1 MAYIDNSR
9 ICVYNMRNMVKLKN
23 MIPARLRRV
32 RQVSLNSEPKYD
44 QNQVMYNLY
53 EQGSVA
59 VHPREPFETVSGEEI
74 SHRMEIDH
82 CVKRAPTL
90 AELMSNREHGREND
104 VHSVIG
110 SRALLSREV
119 DALTRED
126 FSVQTEQQTISALFS
141 GLCARS
147 DDLART
153 SRLSKIRNHLNYVG
167 EPELMEAARGIATYW
182 KYRLD
187 AHPDKA
193 LFVMLGEINNMERA
207 DYAAPQGKIK
217 SDEYFMELI
226 MREFSDDELTQYVG
240 RLLIDEHEL
249 ANVSK
254 ENVDIIMLD
263 DWTSSGTEIME
274 QQQCFL
280 RRHPDLR
287 DHIEVQLAIANE
299 ERLKVGFRMNGG
311 QYVPVR
317 AYYWANS
324 SSELFST
331 YIAGSHSSDYS
342 LAVDIGSLLGA
353 EDTIPPGVQVARP
366 YHRDD
371 YQTTFRQRLQH
382 ARLHDSNVIK

>member
-1 MAYIDNSR
+1 M
-9 ICVYNMRNMVKLKN
+9 YNMLNMVKLKN
-23 MIPARLRRV
+23 IIPARLRRV
-32 RQVSLNSEPKYD
+32 GQASPGREPVYD

-53 EQGSVA
+53 EQGSVS
-59 VHPREPFETVSGEEI
+59 VHPLEPFEEVSSEEM

-119 DALTRED
+119 DALARED
-126 FSVQTEQQTISALFS
+126 FSVQTEQQTISALFF

-167 EPELMEAARGIATYW
+167 EPELMEAAHGIATYW
-182 KYRLD
+182 KHRLD
-187 AHPDKA
+187 THPDKT
-193 LFVMLGEINNMERA
+193 LFVMLGEISNMESA
-207 DYAAPQGKIK
+207 DYAAPEGKIK

-226 MREFSDDELTQYVG
+226 MNEFSDDELTQYAD
-240 RLLIDEHEL
+240 RLLIDEGEL
-249 ANVSK
+249 VNLPK

-280 RRHPDLR
+280 QRHPEWKDR
-287 DHIEVQLAIANE
+287 IEVQLAIANE
-299 ERLKVGFRMNGG
+299 ERLKVGFRMSGG
-311 QYVPVR
+311 QYVPAR

-342 LAVDIGSLLGA
+342 LAFDISSLLGT
-353 EDTIPPGVQVARP
+353 EDTMPPGVQVARP

-382 ARLHDSNVIK
+382 ARLHGSNVIK

>member
-1 MAYIDNSR
+1 
-9 ICVYNMRNMVKLKN
+9 MRDMVKLKN

-32 RQVSLNSEPKYD
+32 GQASPGREPVYD

-53 EQGSVA
+53 EKGSVA
-59 VHPREPFETVSGEEI
+59 VHPLEPFEEVSSEEI

-90 AELMSNREHGREND
+90 AELMSDREHGREND

-110 SRALLSREV
+110 RRALLSREV
-119 DALTRED
+119 DALTRAD

-167 EPELMEAARGIATYW
+167 EPELMEAAHGIATYW
-182 KYRLD
+182 KHRLD
-187 AHPDKA
+187 THLDKA
-193 LFVMLGEINNMERA
+193 LFVMLGEIGNMERA
-207 DYAAPQGKIK
+207 DYAAPEGKIK

-226 MREFSDDELTQYVG
+226 MREFSDDELTQYAD
-240 RLLIDEHEL
+240 RLLIDEGEL
-249 ANVSK
+249 VNLPK

-263 DWTSSGTEIME
+263 DWTSSGIEIAE

-317 AYYWANS
+317 SYYSANS

-342 LAVDIGSLLGA
+342 
-353 EDTIPPGVQVARP
+353 GV
-366 YHRDD
+366 
-371 YQTTFRQRLQH
+371 
-382 ARLHDSNVIK
+382 

>member
-1 MAYIDNSR
+1 MAYIDNSS

-23 MIPARLRRV
+23 IIPARLRRV

-53 EQGSVA
+53 EQGSVS
-59 VHPREPFETVSGEEI
+59 VHPREPFEAVSGEEI

-167 EPELMEAARGIATYW
+167 EPELMEAAHGIATYW

-187 AHPDKA
+187 AHPDKT

-226 MREFSDDELTQYVG
+226 MGEFSDDELSQYVG

-299 ERLKVGFRMNGG
+299 ERLKVGFRMSGG

-342 LAVDIGSLLGA
+342 LAVDISSLLGA
-353 EDTIPPGVQVARP
+353 EDTMPPGVQVARP
-366 YHRDD
+366 YHRGD

-382 ARLHDSNVIK
+382 ARLHGSNVIK

>member
-1 MAYIDNSR
+1 M
-9 ICVYNMRNMVKLKN
+9 YNMLNMVKLKN
-23 MIPARLRRV
+23 IIPARLRRV
-32 RQVSLNSEPKYD
+32 GQASPGREPVYD

-53 EQGSVA
+53 EQGSVS
-59 VHPREPFETVSGEEI
+59 VHPLEPFEEVSSEEM

-119 DALTRED
+119 DALARED

-167 EPELMEAARGIATYW
+167 EPELMEAAHGIATYW
-182 KYRLD
+182 KHRLD
-187 AHPDKA
+187 THPDKT
-193 LFVMLGEINNMERA
+193 LFVMLGEISNMESA
-207 DYAAPQGKIK
+207 DYAAPEGKIK

-226 MREFSDDELTQYVG
+226 MNEFSDDELTQYAD
-240 RLLIDEHEL
+240 RLLIDEGEL
-249 ANVSK
+249 VNLPK

-280 RRHPDLR
+280 QRHPEWKDR
-287 DHIEVQLAIANE
+287 IEVQLAIANE
-299 ERLKVGFRMNGG
+299 ERLKVGFRMSGG
-311 QYVPVR
+311 QYVPAR

-342 LAVDIGSLLGA
+342 LAFDISSLLGT
-353 EDTIPPGVQVARP
+353 EDTMPPGVQVARP
-366 YHRDD
+366 YH
-371 YQTTFRQRLQH
+371 
-382 ARLHDSNVIK
+382 

>member
-1 MAYIDNSR
+1 M
-9 ICVYNMRNMVKLKN
+9 YNMRNMVKFKN

-32 RQVSLNSEPKYD
+32 RQVSPNSEPKYD

-59 VHPREPFETVSGEEI
+59 VHPCEPFETVSGEEI

-90 AELMSNREHGREND
+90 AELMSDRERDRETN
-104 VHSVIG
+104 VYSVIG

-167 EPELMEAARGIATYW
+167 EPELMEAACGIATYW
-182 KYRLD
+182 KHRLD
-187 AHPDKA
+187 AHPDKT

-226 MREFSDDELTQYVG
+226 MGEFSDDELSQYVG

-299 ERLKVGFRMNGG
+299 ERLKVGFRMSGG
-311 QYVPVR
+311 QHVPVR

-342 LAVDIGSLLGA
+342 LAVDIGSVLGA
-353 EDTIPPGVQVARP
+353 EDTMPPGVQVARP
-366 YHRDD
+366 YHRDN

-382 ARLHDSNVIK
+382 ARLHGSNVIK

>member
-1 MAYIDNSR
+1 M
-9 ICVYNMRNMVKLKN
+9 YNIVNMVKLKN

-59 VHPREPFETVSGEEI
+59 VHPRKPFETVSGEEI

-167 EPELMEAARGIATYW
+167 EPELMEAAHGIATYW
-182 KYRLD
+182 KHRLD
-187 AHPDKA
+187 AHPDKT

-226 MREFSDDELTQYVG
+226 MGEFSDDELSQYVG

-287 DHIEVQLAIANE
+287 DLQLAIANE
-299 ERLKVGFRMNGG
+299 ERLKVGFRMSGG

-342 LAVDIGSLLGA
+342 LAVDISSLLGA
-353 EDTIPPGVQVARP
+353 EDTMPPGVQVARP
-366 YHRDD
+366 YHRGD

-382 ARLHDSNVIK
+382 ARLHGSNVIK

>member
-1 MAYIDNSR
+1 
-9 ICVYNMRNMVKLKN
+9 MVKFKN

-32 RQVSLNSEPKYD
+32 RQVSPNSEPKYD

-59 VHPREPFETVSGEEI
+59 VHPCEPFETVSGEEI

-90 AELMSNREHGREND
+90 AELMSDRERDRETN
-104 VHSVIG
+104 VYSVIG

-167 EPELMEAARGIATYW
+167 EPELMEAACGIATYW
-182 KYRLD
+182 KHRLD
-187 AHPDKA
+187 AHPDKT

-226 MREFSDDELTQYVG
+226 MGEFSDDELSQYVG

-299 ERLKVGFRMNGG
+299 ERLKVGFRMSGG
-311 QYVPVR
+311 QHVPVR

-342 LAVDIGSLLGA
+342 LAVDIGSVLGA
-353 EDTIPPGVQVARP
+353 EDTMPPGVQVARP
-366 YHRDD
+366 YHRDN

-382 ARLHDSNVIK
+382 ARLHGSNVIK

>member
-59 VHPREPFETVSGEEI
+59 VHPRKPFETVSGEEI

-167 EPELMEAARGIATYW
+167 EPELMDAARGIATYW

-226 MREFSDDELTQYVG
+226 MREFSDDELSQYVG

-299 ERLKVGFRMNGG
+299 ERLKVGFRMSGG
-311 QYVPVR
+311 QHVPVR

-342 LAVDIGSLLGA
+342 LAVDVSSLLGA
-353 EDTIPPGVQVARP
+353 EDAMPPGVQVARP

-371 YQTTFRQRLQH
+371 YRTTFRQRLQH
-382 ARLHDSNVIK
+382 ARLRDSNVIK

>member
-1 MAYIDNSR
+1 
-9 ICVYNMRNMVKLKN
+9 MRDMVKLKN

-32 RQVSLNSEPKYD
+32 GQASPGREPVYD

-53 EQGSVA
+53 EKGSVA
-59 VHPREPFETVSGEEI
+59 VHPLEPFEEVSSEEI

-90 AELMSNREHGREND
+90 AELMSDREHGREND

-110 SRALLSREV
+110 RRALLSREV
-119 DALTRED
+119 DALTRAD

-167 EPELMEAARGIATYW
+167 EPELMEAAHGIATYW
-182 KYRLD
+182 KHRLD
-187 AHPDKA
+187 THLDKA
-193 LFVMLGEINNMERA
+193 LFVMLGEIGNMERA
-207 DYAAPQGKIK
+207 DYAAPEGKIK

-226 MREFSDDELTQYVG
+226 MREFSDDELTQYAD
-240 RLLIDEHEL
+240 RLLIDEGEL
-249 ANVSK
+249 VNLPK

-263 DWTSSGTEIME
+263 DWTSSGIEIAE

-311 QYVPVR
+311 
-317 AYYWANS
+317 
-324 SSELFST
+324 
-331 YIAGSHSSDYS
+331 
-342 LAVDIGSLLGA
+342 AVCASSLLLLG
-353 EDTIPPGVQVARP
+353 
-366 YHRDD
+366 
-371 YQTTFRQRLQH
+371 
-382 ARLHDSNVIK
+382 K

>member
-1 MAYIDNSR
+1 
-9 ICVYNMRNMVKLKN
+9 MVKLKN

-32 RQVSLNSEPKYD
+32 GQASPGREPAYD

-53 EQGSVA
+53 EQGSVS
-59 VHPREPFETVSGEEI
+59 VHPLEPFEEVSSEEI

-90 AELMSNREHGREND
+90 AELVGNRERDRENN
-104 VHSVIG
+104 VRSVIG
-110 SRALLSREV
+110 RRALLSREV

-167 EPELMEAARGIATYW
+167 EPELMEAAHGIAIYW
-182 KYRLD
+182 KHRLD
-187 AHPDKA
+187 THPDKA
-193 LFVMLGEINNMERA
+193 LFVMLGEIGNMERA
-207 DYAAPQGKIK
+207 DYAAPEGKIK

-226 MREFSDDELTQYVG
+226 MNEFSDDELSQYVG

-299 ERLKVGFRMNGG
+299 ERLKVGFRMSGG
-311 QYVPVR
+311 QHVPVR

-342 LAVDIGSLLGA
+342 LAVDIGSVLGA
-353 EDTIPPGVQVARP
+353 EDTMPPGVQVARP
-366 YHRDD
+366 YHRDN

-382 ARLHDSNVIK
+382 ARLHGSNVIK

>member
-1 MAYIDNSR
+1 M
-9 ICVYNMRNMVKLKN
+9 YNIVNMVKLKN

-59 VHPREPFETVSGEEI
+59 VHPRKPFETVSGEEI
-74 SHRMEIDH
+74 SHRMEIDY

-167 EPELMEAARGIATYW
+167 EPELMEAAHGIATYW
-182 KYRLD
+182 KHRLD
-187 AHPDKA
+187 AHPDKT

-226 MREFSDDELTQYVG
+226 MGEFSDDELSQYVG

-299 ERLKVGFRMNGG
+299 ERLKVGFRMSGG

-342 LAVDIGSLLGA
+342 LAVDIGSVLGE
-353 EDTIPPGVQVARP
+353 EDPMPPGVQVARP
-366 YHRDD
+366 YHQDD

>member
-1 MAYIDNSR
+1 
-9 ICVYNMRNMVKLKN
+9 MVKFKN

-32 RQVSLNSEPKYD
+32 RQVSPNSEPKYD

-59 VHPREPFETVSGEEI
+59 VHPCEPFETVSGEEI

-90 AELMSNREHGREND
+90 AELMSDRERDRETN
-104 VHSVIG
+104 VYSVIG

-167 EPELMEAARGIATYW
+167 EPELMEAACGIATYW
-182 KYRLD
+182 KHRLD
-187 AHPDKA
+187 AHPDKT

-226 MREFSDDELTQYVG
+226 MGEFSDDELSQYVG

-299 ERLKVGFRMNGG
+299 ERLKVGFRMSGG
-311 QYVPVR
+311 SMCQSARIIGQIVHP
-317 AYYWANS
+317 S
-324 SSELFST
+324 F
-331 YIAGSHSSDYS
+331 
-342 LAVDIGSLLGA
+342 LARILQGRIRRTTRWRLISALCLEQRIRCHQACKLRDHITETTIRRPFVNVYNTLGCMA
-353 EDTIPPGVQVARP
+353 
-366 YHRDD
+366 
-371 YQTTFRQRLQH
+371 QT
-382 ARLHDSNVIK
+382 

>member
-1 MAYIDNSR
+1 M
-9 ICVYNMRNMVKLKN
+9 YNIVNMVKLKN

-32 RQVSLNSEPKYD
+32 GQASPGREPVYD

-53 EQGSVA
+53 EQGSVS
-59 VHPREPFETVSGEEI
+59 VHPLEPFEEVSSEEI

-90 AELMSNREHGREND
+90 TELVGNRERDREND

-147 DDLART
+147 DDLVRT

-167 EPELMEAARGIATYW
+167 EPELMEAAHGIATYW
-182 KYRLD
+182 KHRLD
-187 AHPDKA
+187 AHPDKT

-226 MREFSDDELTQYVG
+226 MGEFSDDELSQYVG

-299 ERLKVGFRMNGG
+299 ERLKVGFRMSGG

-342 LAVDIGSLLGA
+342 LAVDISSLLGA
-353 EDTIPPGVQVARP
+353 EDTMPPGVQVARP
-366 YHRDD
+366 YHRGD

-382 ARLHDSNVIK
+382 ARLHGSNVIK

>member
-1 MAYIDNSR
+1 MTYIDNSS
-9 ICVYNMRNMVKLKN
+9 ICVYNMRNMVKLQN
-23 MIPARLRRV
+23 MIPARLRRA
-32 RQVSLNSEPKYD
+32 RQASSSSEPKYD

-167 EPELMEAARGIATYW
+167 EPELMEAAHGIATYW
-182 KYRLD
+182 KHRLD
-187 AHPDKA
+187 AHPDKT

-226 MREFSDDELTQYVG
+226 MGEFSDDELAQYAD
-240 RLLIDEHEL
+240 RLLIDEGEL
-249 ANVSK
+249 VNLPK
-254 ENVDIIMLD
+254 ENVDVVMLD

-299 ERLKVGFRMNGG
+299 ERLKVGFRMSGG
-311 QYVPVR
+311 SMCQSARIIGQIVLL
-317 AYYWANS
+317 S
-324 SSELFST
+324 F
-331 YIAGSHSSDYS
+331 
-342 LAVDIGSLLGA
+342 LARISQGRTRQITRWRLMSALYLEQKMRCRQVCKLRDHITETTIRRPFVNVYNTLGHV
-353 EDTIPPGVQVARP
+353 T
-366 YHRDD
+366 
-371 YQTTFRQRLQH
+371 QT
-382 ARLHDSNVIK
+382 

>member
-1 MAYIDNSR
+1 MAYIDNSS

-23 MIPARLRRV
+23 IIPARLRRV

-167 EPELMEAARGIATYW
+167 EPELMEAACGIATYW
-182 KYRLD
+182 KHRLD
-187 AHPDKA
+187 AHPDKT

-226 MREFSDDELTQYVG
+226 MGEFSDDELAQYAN
-240 RLLIDEHEL
+240 RLLIDEGEL
-249 ANVSK
+249 VNLPK
-254 ENVDIIMLD
+254 ENVDVVMLD
-263 DWTSSGTEIME
+263 DWTSSGIEIAE

-317 AYYWANS
+317 SYYSANS

-342 LAVDIGSLLGA
+342 LAFDISSLLGA
-353 EDTIPPGVQVARP
+353 EDAMPPGVQVARP

-382 ARLHDSNVIK
+382 ARLHGSNVIK

>member
-1 MAYIDNSR
+1 
-9 ICVYNMRNMVKLKN
+9 
-23 MIPARLRRV
+23 
-32 RQVSLNSEPKYD
+32 
-44 QNQVMYNLY
+44 MYNLY

-59 VHPREPFETVSGEEI
+59 VHPRKPFETVSGEEI

-167 EPELMEAARGIATYW
+167 EPELMEAAHGIATYW
-182 KYRLD
+182 KHRLD
-187 AHPDKA
+187 AHPDKT

-226 MREFSDDELTQYVG
+226 MGEFSDDELSQYVG

-299 ERLKVGFRMNGG
+299 ERLKVGFRMSGG

-342 LAVDIGSLLGA
+342 LAVDISSLLGA
-353 EDTIPPGVQVARP
+353 EDTMPPGVQVARP
-366 YHRDD
+366 YHRGD

-382 ARLHDSNVIK
+382 ARLHGSNVIK

>member
-1 MAYIDNSR
+1 MAYIDNSS

-23 MIPARLRRV
+23 IIPARLRRV

-90 AELMSNREHGREND
+90 AELMSNREND

-167 EPELMEAARGIATYW
+167 ELELMEAACGIATYW
-182 KYRLD
+182 KHRLD
-187 AHPDKA
+187 AHSDKT
-193 LFVMLGEINNMERA
+193 LFVMLGEIGNMESV

-226 MREFSDDELTQYVG
+226 MGEFSDDELAQYAN
-240 RLLIDEHEL
+240 RLLIDEEEL
-249 ANVSK
+249 VNLPK

-299 ERLKVGFRMNGG
+299 ERLKVGFRMSGG
-311 QYVPVR
+311 QHVPVR

-342 LAVDIGSLLGA
+342 LAVDIGSVLGA
-353 EDTIPPGVQVARP
+353 EDTMPPGVQVARP
-366 YHRDD
+366 YHRDN

-382 ARLHDSNVIK
+382 ARLHGSNVIK

>member
-1 MAYIDNSR
+1 M
-9 ICVYNMRNMVKLKN
+9 YNIVNMVKLKN

-59 VHPREPFETVSGEEI
+59 VHPRKPFETVSGEEI

-167 EPELMEAARGIATYW
+167 ELELMEAAHGIATYW
-182 KYRLD
+182 KHRLD
-187 AHPDKA
+187 AHPDKT

-226 MREFSDDELTQYVG
+226 MGEFSDDELSQYVG

-274 QQQCFL
+274 QQCFL

-299 ERLKVGFRMNGG
+299 ERLKVGFRMSGG

-342 LAVDIGSLLGA
+342 LAVDIGSVLGE
-353 EDTIPPGVQVARP
+353 EDPMPPGVQVARP
-366 YHRDD
+366 YHQDD

>member
-1 MAYIDNSR
+1 M
-9 ICVYNMRNMVKLKN
+9 YNIVNMVKLKN

-59 VHPREPFETVSGEEI
+59 VHPRKPFETVSGEEI

-167 EPELMEAARGIATYW
+167 EPELMEAAHGIATYW
-182 KYRLD
+182 KHRLD
-187 AHPDKA
+187 AHPDKT

-226 MREFSDDELTQYVG
+226 MGEFSDDELSQYVG

-299 ERLKVGFRMNGG
+299 ERLKVGFRMSGG

-342 LAVDIGSLLGA
+342 LAVDIGSVLGE
-353 EDTIPPGVQVARP
+353 EDPMPPDVQVARP
-366 YHRDD
+366 YHQDD

>member
-1 MAYIDNSR
+1 M
-9 ICVYNMRNMVKLKN
+9 YNIVNMVKLKN

-59 VHPREPFETVSGEEI
+59 VHPRKPFETVSGEEI

-167 EPELMEAARGIATYW
+167 EPELMEAAHGIATYW
-182 KYRLD
+182 KHRLD
-187 AHPDKA
+187 AHPDKT

-226 MREFSDDELTQYVG
+226 MGEFSDDELSQYVG

-299 ERLKVGFRMNGG
+299 ERLKVGFRMSGG

-342 LAVDIGSLLGA
+342 LAVDIGSVLGE
-353 EDTIPPGVQVARP
+353 EDPMPPGVQVARP
-366 YHRDD
+366 YHQDD